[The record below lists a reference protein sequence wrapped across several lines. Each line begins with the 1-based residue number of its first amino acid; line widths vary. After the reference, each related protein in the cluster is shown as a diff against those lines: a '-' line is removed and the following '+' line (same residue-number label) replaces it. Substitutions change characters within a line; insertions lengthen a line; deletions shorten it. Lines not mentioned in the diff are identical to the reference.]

1 MSPITRRG
9 LRRQLERLNVAAVTL
24 WLGMILEDGRRL
36 GDVAT
41 DWQLRLLAWALDP
54 DSEPNRIELR
64 PRGGAKTSDTAAVM
78 IVMLLEVLAPGSR
91 AYAFAVDRDQAR
103 LIVDAVAGYVARTP
117 ALAGALTVNN
127 YTVAARNGSVL
138 EVMASDSAS
147 AWGLKPAFAVVDE
160 WCQLPATSNTQTLW
174 EAITS
179 SMGKVEGAK
188 LLCAS
193 TAGDPGSW
201 QHRVFQTARKSRAWS
216 LAQVPGPLPWVPKAF
231 LDEQRAILPE
241 SAFERLHMNR
251 WAAPEDRLAA
261 ADDVHA
267 CVAFSIDKGEWPIPR
282 RPDTRYLIGVD
293 LGIVRDRAAVAVM
306 HAERAENEDG
316 QRMVTRVV
324 LDRLHVVKP
333 SRKEPLDFAAIE
345 EWIATAAHDY
355 GATVYCDPYQAMST
369 IQRIRNRGVSI
380 EPVNFTVASN
390 DRMAVGLHTLIRSHR
405 LAIPDDPELLDEL
418 VTMRLIEKTPG
429 QYKLEHDPSRH
440 NDRGVAIALGAMM
453 LTQPQPGGAR
463 PILYT
468 PAEIEAEDFRVA
480 LAHARAAGV
489 LPEAVPVIG
498 GRTYGGDMSM
508 PESVHRDDGHDQ
520 SMNGKTQRS
529 PFV

>member
-24 WLGMILEDGRRL
+24 WLGLVLEDGRKL

-78 IVMLLEVLAPGSR
+78 IVMLLEVLTPGSR
-91 AYAFAVDRDQAR
+91 AYAFAVDRDQSR
-103 LIVDAVAGYVARTP
+103 LILDAIRGYCARTP

-127 YTVAARNGSVL
+127 YTVTARSGSVL
-138 EVMASDSAS
+138 EIMASDSAS
-147 AWGLKPAFAVVDE
+147 AWGLKPAFVVIDE
-160 WCQLPATSNTQTLW
+160 WCQLPSTTNTQALW

-201 QHRVFQTARKSRAWS
+201 QHRVWETARKSGNWS
-216 LAQVPGPLPWVPKAF
+216 TAQIKGPLPWVSKEF
-231 LDEQRAILPE
+231 LEEQRSILPD
-241 SAFERLHMNR
+241 SAYQRLHLDL
-251 WAAPEDRLAA
+251 WAAPENRLAA
-261 ADDVHA
+261 ADDVHK
-267 CVAFSIDKGEWPIPR
+267 CVQFSIERGEWPIPR
-282 RPDTRYLIGVD
+282 RPDTRYVLAAD
-293 LGIVRDRAAVAVM
+293 LSVVKDRTAVAVM
-306 HAERAENEDG
+306 HAERTDNEDG

-324 LDRLHVVKP
+324 LDRLHVVSP
-333 SRKEPLDFAAIE
+333 SRKEPIDFAAVE
-345 EWIATAAHDY
+345 EWIVTAAQDY
-355 GATVYCDPYQAMST
+355 GAVCFIDPYQAMST
-369 IQRIRNRGVSI
+369 VQRIRNRGVSI
-380 EPVNFTVASN
+380 EPVNFTMATN

-405 LAIPDDPELLDEL
+405 LAIPDDPELIDEL
-418 VTMRLIEKTPG
+418 TTMRLIEKSPG

-440 NDRGVAIALGAMM
+440 NDRGVAIALAVMM
-453 LTQPQPGGAR
+453 LTGVTPTGAR
-463 PILYT
+463 PVLFTEEDIMRQDL
-468 PAEIEAEDFRVA
+468 AE
-480 LAHARAAGV
+480 ARALGQV
-489 LPEAVPVIG
+489 PPAVPVFG
-498 GRTYGGDMSM
+498 GHAFGGHSAM
-508 PESVHRDDGHDQ
+508 PESVDRPDDFDQ
-520 SMNGKTQRS
+520 SQNGKTMRS